1 MIDENAIRQRWDAVG
16 SKLDERGQRLFAA
29 VEARTA
35 GWGGLAA
42 VSKMTGLARSRINRG
57 KSDLDREPLPK
68 GQIRRAGG
76 GRHAVCENDPGLV
89 PALERLVEPATLGD
103 PMRPLIWLRR

>member
-57 KSDLDREPLPK
+57 NAILTGNRCRRGKFVAPVAGATRFAK
-68 GQIRRAGG
+68 TIRGWFLHSSAWWSRRRWGIP
-76 GRHAVCENDPGLV
+76 CGL
-89 PALERLVEPATLGD
+89 
-103 PMRPLIWLRR
+103 